1 MAGLEKPVS
10 LRLSGQAHLV
20 SFLFPV
26 LTSRRIGCP
35 WIPSP
40 TMLCFFP
47 FAPLSAFWSG
57 SPHILQ
63 MAPGFSPPSHGL
75 LGPQTHITPQLGK
88 GYYHLPKWA
97 RVITLSATCTAH
109 VHSYPV
115 PQGPCV
121 THPCVPST
129 WGACERVKEM
139 GPSFI
144 TPSQK
149 KTFCPQRKQ
158 QPRSSL

>member
-1 MAGLEKPVS
+1 MTGLEKPVS
-10 LRLSGQAHLV
+10 LSSLRPS
-20 SFLFPV
+20 SSSLFP
-26 LTSRRIGCP
+26 L
-35 WIPSP
+35 PSSNLKEDQLSLDSFSHHLP
-40 TMLCFFP
+40 P
-47 FAPLSAFWSG
+47 FSAFRSG

-63 MAPGFSPPSHGL
+63 MAPGFSPPSPGL

-109 VHSYPV
+109 VNSYPV

-144 TPSQK
+144 TPQK
-149 KTFCPQRKQ
+149 KKFCPQRKQ